1 MAKQPHVSPTGLLR
15 FPLSLPRGHSPH
27 RIRTTAYH
35 PCSNS
40 LVERLHRQL
49 KASLMAHL
57 PQTHWI
63 ESLPLVLLG
72 TRTALK
78 EDIQHTSAELVYGT
92 TLHLPGAFFPDSTTP
107 DVTDTTSYVS
117 RLKSE
122 MNKLQATTPLSHVYP
137 HTYVN
142 PGLRPVPTSSFAVT
156 RWARKSSH
164 HTMDPSMC

>member
-1 MAKQPHVSPTGLLR
+1 MQLL
-15 FPLSLPRGHSPH
+15 GIH

-35 PCSNS
+35 PCSNG

-63 ESLPLVLLG
+63 ESLPLVLLDI
-72 TRTALK
+72 RTAPK

-92 TLHLPGAFFPDSTTP
+92 TLRLPGAFFPDSTTP

-122 MNKLQATTPLSHVYP
+122 MNKLQATAPLSHVHP
-137 HTYVN
+137 HRYVN
-142 PGLRPVPTSSFAVT
+142 PDLKTSLPMCLFVVT
-156 RWARKSSH
+156 RWARNSSH
-164 HTMDPSMC
+164 HTMDPSVC

>member
-1 MAKQPHVSPTGLLR
+1 MQLL
-15 FPLSLPRGHSPH
+15 GIH

-35 PCSNS
+35 PCSNG

-72 TRTALK
+72 IRTALK

-122 MNKLQATTPLSHVYP
+122 MNNLKATAPLSHVHS

-142 PGLRPVPTSSFAVT
+142 PDLQTCTHVFVRRDTVGKKLQPPYMMAHSV
-156 RWARKSSH
+156 
-164 HTMDPSMC
+164 C